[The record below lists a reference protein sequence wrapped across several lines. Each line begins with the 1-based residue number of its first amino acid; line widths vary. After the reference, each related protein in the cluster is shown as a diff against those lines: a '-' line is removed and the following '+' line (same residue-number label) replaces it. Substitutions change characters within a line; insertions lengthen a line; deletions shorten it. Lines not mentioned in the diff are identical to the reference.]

1 MSIAHASRWK
11 LVALVAV
18 LALVW
23 FANLDARKLIRPD
36 EGRYAEIAREMAV
49 TGDWVTPR
57 LNGIKYFEKPPLQY
71 WITAAAYR
79 VFGPDEWTA
88 RLWAGVSGAAV
99 RAARLARG
107 HAPVRRE
114 AGAYAGLVATGM
126 LWMVANA
133 HLNTLDMG
141 LTLWL
146 TLGVAGFLWA
156 QRDAASPRERR
167 NGMLLSWAACA
178 LAVLT
183 KGLIGIV
190 LPGGAIG
197 VYMLAARDFRLLG
210 RLHLRRRHRRAA
222 GHHRTLVHRRVA
234 RESGVCAVLLRARAF
249 PALPDRRA
257 PPATNRGGTSDR
269 CCWRARLPW
278 TLLAIQ
284 SVATATRGD
293 ANAGRFRPRLF
304 LLIWCVFVVL
314 FFSVSKSK
322 LPSYILPVFPALAW
336 LMGDRLARV
345 PAKIA
350 RVARGVA
357 AAARRS
363 RARARPAGSSAMPTR
378 ARPRRCMRPSSRG
391 FSPRQS
397 SMAVAAIAGIV
408 FARRD
413 RRTAAIVALSAGG
426 LVSWQLAI
434 TGHDA
439 LSPFVLRRA
448 FRRRRTA
455 ATARRLSAVQRE
467 NLRPDAA
474 LLPRPH
480 GDAGRL
486 RRRDGNSDS
495 NRSRQLALPT
505 IEAFAETWR
514 ATPCSYAFMET
525 ETHAELVAAGLPMTV
540 IASDTRRV
548 MVRNAALEAGP
559 AP

>member
-1 MSIAHASRWK
+1 MRIAPARWGIYT
-11 LVALVAV
+11 LVAV

-23 FANLDARKLIRPD
+23 FSNLDARKLIRPD
-36 EGRYAEIAREMAV
+36 EGRYAEIAREMAA

-88 RLWAGVSGAAV
+88 RLWAGVSGALCV
-99 RAARLARG
+99 LLVWRAGTRLFGA
-107 HAPVRRE
+107 E
-114 AGAYAGLVATGM
+114 AGAYAGLVTTGM

-146 TLGVAGFLWA
+146 SLGVAGFLWA

-183 KGLIGIV
+183 KGLIGVV
-190 LPGGAIG
+190 LPAGAIG
-197 VYMLAARDFRLLG
+197 LYMLAARDLRLLG
-210 RLHLRRRHRRAA
+210 RQHLMA
-222 GHHRTLVHRRVA
+222 GIAVLLVITAPWFVAVSLANPEFPQFFFVREHFQRFLTAVHRRS
-234 RESGVCAVLLRARAF
+234 EPWWYFGPLLLAGA
-249 PALPDRRA
+249 
-257 PPATNRGGTSDR
+257 
-269 CCWRARLPW
+269 LPW

-293 ANAGRFRPRLF
+293 ASTGRFRPRLF
-304 LLIWCVFVVL
+304 LLIWCAFVVL

-336 LMGDRLARV
+336 LMGDRLSRV
-345 PAKIA
+345 PAKSLVWHA
-350 RVARGVA
+350 ALLLPLAVA
-357 AAARRS
+357 ALVLGLRAERYANARTTAEMYAAFEPWIL
-363 RARARPAGSSAMPTR
+363 AAATV
-378 ARPRRCMRPSSRG
+378 
-391 FSPRQS
+391 
-397 SMAVAAIAGIV
+397 MAVAAIAGIV

-413 RRTAAIVALSAGG
+413 RRTATIIVLSAGG

-439 LSPFVLRRA
+439 LSPSFSSAHFAAAVRPQLRADCPLYSLRTYDQTLPFYLGRTVTLVA
-448 FRRRRTA
+448 FA
-455 ATARRLSAVQRE
+455 DEMQFGLEQEPA
-467 NLRPDAA
+467 
-474 LLPRPH
+474 
-480 GDAGRL
+480 
-486 RRRDGNSDS
+486 
-495 NRSRQLALPT
+495 LALPN
-505 IEAFAETWR
+505 IEAFAEKWR
-514 ATPCSYAFMET
+514 TAPCSYAFMET
-525 ETHAELVAAGLPMTV
+525 GTHAEMVAAGLPMTV

-548 MVRNAALEAGP
+548 MVRNPALEQGTTP
-559 AP
+559 